1 MSKKYTIQIIG
12 YGSEIVQAK
21 YSDEEINK
29 IITYMDDSG
38 HELDDI
44 TLNNLF
50 SEIIDDREIYD
61 WYEQDD
67 MGHYYGGEID
77 SCSLYINGEENDIHQ
92 MDEDDNITIE
102 YNRHEITGKDN
113 IITTVS
119 QEKGILFDGEIEL
132 DDDEVFDT
140 KKLKLII
147 DEIGYED
154 YEASLIKTIEYNNE
168 EITDNGPDTR
178 GKGIESYMDLSYENV
193 G

>member
-1 MSKKYTIQIIG
+1 MSKKYTIQIVG

-77 SCSLYINGEENDIHQ
+77 SCSLYINGEENNIHQ
-92 MDEDDNITIE
+92 MDEDDKITIE
-102 YNRHEITGKDN
+102 YNMHEITGKDN

-119 QEKGILFDGEIEL
+119 NEKGILFDGEIEL
-132 DDDEVFDT
+132 NDDEVFDT

>member
-1 MSKKYTIQIIG
+1 MSKKYTIQILG

-61 WYEQDD
+61 WFEQDD

-77 SCSLYINGEENDIHQ
+77 GCSLYINGEENDIHQ

-140 KKLKLII
+140 KKLKLIV
-147 DEIGYED
+147 DEIEYED

>member
-1 MSKKYTIQIIG
+1 MSKKYTIQIVG

-21 YSDEEINK
+21 YTDEEINK

-92 MDEDDNITIE
+92 MDEDDKITIE
-102 YNRHEITGKDN
+102 YNMHEITGKDN

-119 QEKGILFDGEIEL
+119 HEKGILFDGEIEL
-132 DDDEVFDT
+132 NDDEVFDS
-140 KKLKLII
+140 KKLKLVI

-178 GKGIESYMDLSYENV
+178 GKGIESYMALSYENV

>member
-1 MSKKYTIQIIG
+1 MSKKYTIQIVG

-77 SCSLYINGEENDIHQ
+77 SCSLYINGEENNIHQ
-92 MDEDDNITIE
+92 MDEDDKITIE
-102 YNRHEITGKDN
+102 YNSHEITGKDN

-119 QEKGILFDGEIEL
+119 HEKGILFDGEIEL
-132 DDDEVFDT
+132 NDDEVFDT

>member
-1 MSKKYTIQIIG
+1 MSKKYTIQILG

-92 MDEDDNITIE
+92 MDEDDKITIE
-102 YNRHEITGKDN
+102 YNSHEITGKDN

-119 QEKGILFDGEIEL
+119 HEKGILFDGEIEL
-132 DDDEVFDT
+132 NDDEVFDT

>member
-1 MSKKYTIQIIG
+1 MSKKYTIQIVG

-21 YSDEEINK
+21 YSDEEMGK

-50 SEIIDDREIYD
+50 SEIIDDREIYE
-61 WYEQDD
+61 WFEQDD

-77 SCSLYINGEENDIHQ
+77 SCSLYINDEENNIHQ
-92 MDEDDNITIE
+92 MDEDGKITIE

-119 QEKGILFDGEIEL
+119 NEKGILFDGEFEL

-140 KKLKLII
+140 KKLKLVV
-147 DEIGYED
+147 DEIEYED
-154 YEASLIKTIEYNNE
+154 YEVSLIKTIEYNNE
-168 EITDNGPDTR
+168 EITDHGPDTR
-178 GKGIESYMDLSYENV
+178 GKGIESYMNLIW
-193 G
+193 

>member
-1 MSKKYTIQIIG
+1 MSKKYTIQIVG
-12 YGSEIVQAK
+12 YGAEIVQAK
-21 YSDEEINK
+21 YSDEEMDK
-29 IITYMDDSG
+29 IMLYLNETG
-38 HELDDI
+38 HELEDVTI
-44 TLNNLF
+44 ENHF

-77 SCSLYINGEENDIHQ
+77 SCSLYINGEENNIHQ
-92 MDEDDNITIE
+92 MDEDDKITIE
-102 YNRHEITGKDN
+102 YNSHEITGKDN

-119 QEKGILFDGEIEL
+119 QEKGILFDGEFEL

-168 EITDNGPDTR
+168 EITEHGPDTR
-178 GKGIESYMDLSYENV
+178 GKGIESYMNLTW
-193 G
+193 

>member
-1 MSKKYTIQIIG
+1 MSKKYTIQIVG
-12 YGSEIVQAK
+12 YGAEIVQAK

-77 SCSLYINGEENDIHQ
+77 SCSLYINGEENNIHQ
-92 MDEDDNITIE
+92 MDEDDKITIE
-102 YNRHEITGKDN
+102 YNSHEITGKDN

-119 QEKGILFDGEIEL
+119 NEKGILFDGEIEL
-132 DDDEVFDT
+132 NDDEVFDT

>member
-1 MSKKYTIQIIG
+1 MSKKYTIQILG

-21 YSDEEINK
+21 YTDEEINK

-92 MDEDDNITIE
+92 MDEDDKITIE
-102 YNRHEITGKDN
+102 YNSHEITGKDN

-119 QEKGILFDGEIEL
+119 HEKGILFDGEIEL
-132 DDDEVFDT
+132 NDDEVFDT

>member
-1 MSKKYTIQIIG
+1 MSKKYTIQIVG

>member
-1 MSKKYTIQIIG
+1 MSKKYTIQIVG

-92 MDEDDNITIE
+92 MDEDDKITIE
-102 YNRHEITGKDN
+102 YNSHEITGKDN

-119 QEKGILFDGEIEL
+119 NEKGILFDGEIEL
-132 DDDEVFDT
+132 NDDEVFDT

>member
-1 MSKKYTIQIIG
+1 MSKKYTIQIVG

-92 MDEDDNITIE
+92 MDEDDKITIE
-102 YNRHEITGKDN
+102 YNSHEITGKDN

-119 QEKGILFDGEIEL
+119 HEKGILFDGEIEL
-132 DDDEVFDT
+132 NDDEVFDT